1 MTRLVCAA
9 IAVLAATAV
18 IGAGDVFQQL
28 NVPKTEAG
36 NEVVSAFTYG
46 HVNYHRVRNAFKA
59 AAPAARAAMTE
70 QVLIFAKSYVNSP
83 AFAKEYATF
92 REEAKPTP
100 EDGSGLSVDEELA
113 QRRKQRQE
121 EMAESRRALK
131 DIPAEYRAAA
141 EAGIKA
147 AEEAMKEY
155 DTPEFRKNEREA
167 LILERQGNDEDYRD
181 RLAKFQQDFPA
192 DTKTLV
198 KRRLT
203 EFLAETN
210 NVDFGAQLVNK
221 NGKMRFATA
230 AYESKSQNWKLAYR
244 AGKETT
250 EKARAFAQA
259 WLGELK

>member
-1 MTRLVCAA
+1 MKRLSYAV
-9 IAVLAATAV
+9 IAVLVATTL
-18 IGAGDVFQQL
+18 IGAGDVLQQL
-28 NVPKTEAG
+28 SVPKNEAG
-36 NEVVSAFTYG
+36 QEVVNAFAYG

-59 AAPAARAAMTE
+59 AAPAARATMTE
-70 QVLIFAKSYVNSP
+70 QVLIWAKSYVNSP
-83 AFAKEYATF
+83 AFAKEYAAF

-141 EAGIKA
+141 EAGLKA

-155 DTPEFRKNEREA
+155 DTPEMRKNEREA
-167 LILERQGNDEDYRD
+167 LILERQSNDENYRERVARFD
-181 RLAKFQQDFPA
+181 QDFPA

-203 EFLAETN
+203 QFLAGTN
-210 NVDFGAQLVNK
+210 NVDFSAQLVNK
-221 NGKMRFATA
+221 SWKMRFASA
-230 AYESKSQNWKLAYR
+230 AYEQTPNNW
-244 AGKETT
+244 
-250 EKARAFAQA
+250 
-259 WLGELK
+259 